1 MIENIEFEI
10 EARLDDASI
19 LEPFIS
25 KMKFIENI
33 DQVDIYY
40 DTLNKDLFKQ
50 AVFLRNR
57 NDKILEIKSAIDP
70 EDISHLECKETVFK
84 LPLTNENEIN
94 FTEFIKTFTPIKNDG
109 DFLSQFNLHEFV
121 VIKKHR
127 KKYANDD
134 YELVIDNVEGLGDFF
149 EIELKN
155 GSKKELLNFV
165 KDNKIERLPLGYVEL
180 YLRKNDFETYKTGRF
195 LLNKDRK

>member
-1 MIENIEFEI
+1 MKESIEFEI
-10 EARLDDASI
+10 EARLDDISI

-70 EDISHLECKETVFK
+70 KDISHLECKETVFE
-84 LPLTNENEIN
+84 LPLTTENENKFTN
-94 FTEFIKTFTPIKNDG
+94 FMKTFITAEKTG
-109 DFLSQFNLHEFV
+109 DFLSKFNLEEFV

-127 KKYANDD
+127 KKYANND

-165 KDNKIERLPLGYVEL
+165 KDNNIERLPLGYVEL
-180 YLRKNDFETYKTGRF
+180 YLREHNFETYKTGRF
-195 LLNKDRK
+195 LLNKDRR